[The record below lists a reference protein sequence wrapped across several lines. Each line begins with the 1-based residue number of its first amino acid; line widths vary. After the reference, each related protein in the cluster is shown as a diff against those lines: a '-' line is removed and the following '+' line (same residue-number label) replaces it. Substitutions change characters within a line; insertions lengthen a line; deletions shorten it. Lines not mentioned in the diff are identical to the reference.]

1 MTTLKYK
8 TQIIKHFLIVMTIL
22 MSNLLYAQ
30 VKIKGNRDVRSE
42 QTTVSDFKTL
52 AVGNE
57 FEVNLIKS
65 INPSVTVEADAN
77 LHSSIII
84 DVNDSILNITFTKS
98 FKRAKAFKLTVRY
111 TDKFDS
117 MILRDDVN
125 VETNEVIRLPDFS
138 LTMKD
143 NAKIKASFNTENFE
157 LLNENDSN
165 FKFLTNCQLNIESK
179 QATLNLKKKSNNII
193 QVNAEALKINMY
205 DSADLDIEG
214 FSYNLDVNAINSSD
228 LEGKNLLT
236 NTIKTNIKDSAKVA
250 LQASDSI
257 HVDASGKSELSIYGE
272 PKIIIDQLA
281 NKASIL
287 KKEF

>member
-1 MTTLKYK
+1 MSTHHQSI
-8 TQIIKHFLIVMTIL
+8 QISKVFLIVMTIL
-22 MSNLLYAQ
+22 MSNLVYAQ
-30 VKIKGNRDVRSE
+30 VKIKGNRDVRSQ
-42 QTTVSDFKTL
+42 QTTVSGFKTL

-84 DVNDSILNITFTKS
+84 DVNDSILNITFTKRL
-98 FKRAKAFKLTVRY
+98 KRAKAFKLTVRY
-111 TDKFDS
+111 TDNFDS
-117 MILRDDVN
+117 MILRNNVD
-125 VETNEVIRLPDFS
+125 VETNEVIQSPDFS
-138 LTMKD
+138 LIMKD
-143 NAKIKASFNTENFE
+143 DAKIKASFNTENFE

-165 FKFLTNCQLNIESK
+165 YKLTTNCQLNIETK

-193 QVNAEALKINMY
+193 QINAEALKINMY

-214 FSYNLDVNAINSSD
+214 FSYNLNVHALNSSD
-228 LEGKNLLT
+228 LEGENLLT
-236 NTIKTNIKDSAKVA
+236 NIIKTNIRDRAKLA

-272 PKIIIDQLA
+272 PQIIIDQLA
-281 NKASIL
+281 NEASIL